1 MKCNYLGSSLRG
13 LHSWIAK
20 RLETLRLP
28 AKMSSHVAWVI
39 LLMMGIFFFALVA
52 VAAVTWLL
60 LANRDAQGRDD
71 NQGGFFY
78 DNLIMD
84 NDVLAANDAGHPDYV
99 AAGDDYVGS
108 SWSHTE
114 IVDMNKF

>member
-52 VAAVTWLL
+52 VAAVIWFL
-60 LANRDAQGRDD
+60 LASRDTQEDDEGVNTNLFSPFDEDHPGRVSYYHPSYD
-71 NQGGFFY
+71 GFG
-78 DNLIMD
+78 D
-84 NDVLAANDAGHPDYV
+84 NDAGHPDYLLL
-99 AAGDDYVGS
+99 DD
-108 SWSHTE
+108 
-114 IVDMNKF
+114 